1 MNEVNM
7 PQHSGAW
14 RGKIEL
20 LAPAGSMEKLKAAVL
35 YGADAVYMAG
45 QAFGLRAFSKNFTA
59 EEMFEAR
66 RYCTDKGV
74 RLYITCNI
82 MAHPDHMAELDDYI
96 QFLRQLRPDG
106 VIISDPGVFLR
117 FSQTAPELV
126 KHISTQASV
135 TNAQGCLF
143 WQANGAKRIVL
154 ARELSLRDIRAI
166 SAVVPPD
173 LELEAFVHGA
183 MCMAYSGR
191 CLLSNMLTGRG
202 ANQGECAQIC
212 RWEYKLIERKR
223 LRKALEEGKNV
234 EDNYQFSLEEDNHGT
249 YLLSSKDLCMIEHIP
264 DLVDAGVTSFKIE
277 GRMKGAYYVAMTI
290 RAYRL
295 ALDAYL
301 ADPENYHFDPA
312 WKKELLQMTHREY
325 GTGFYYDKVQDNAQV
340 AENAA
345 YQKEATIAG
354 IVLGDYRQQGDYL
367 PLKQYIIDSKQLGK
381 RKQRELEKSG
391 AQTTAVLPA
400 GRYVAVEE
408 RNFVDKGDELEII
421 VPHGDILSYK
431 VTELYD
437 ANGLAVERINQAQA
451 KFYLPLPEDFPV
463 LTSGTFIRK
472 KD

>member
-1 MNEVNM
+1 M

-202 ANQGECAQIC
+202 
-212 RWEYKLIERKR
+212 
-223 LRKALEEGKNV
+223 
-234 EDNYQFSLEEDNHGT
+234 
-249 YLLSSKDLCMIEHIP
+249 P
-264 DLVDAGVTSFKIE
+264 
-277 GRMKGAYYVAMTI
+277 I
-290 RAYRL
+290 R
-295 ALDAYL
+295 
-301 ADPENYHFDPA
+301 
-312 WKKELLQMTHREY
+312 
-325 GTGFYYDKVQDNAQV
+325 VNAP
-340 AENAA
+340 
-345 YQKEATIAG
+345 
-354 IVLGDYRQQGDYL
+354 R
-367 PLKQYIIDSKQLGK
+367 
-381 RKQRELEKSG
+381 
-391 AQTTAVLPA
+391 
-400 GRYVAVEE
+400 
-408 RNFVDKGDELEII
+408 FVVGNI
-421 VPHGDILSYK
+421 S
-431 VTELYD
+431 
-437 ANGLAVERINQAQA
+437 
-451 KFYLPLPEDFPV
+451 
-463 LTSGTFIRK
+463 
-472 KD
+472 